1 MELFRLV
8 VEDMSGLQRNPLCY
22 RLVPQQVGSADSI
35 CANLEEGYGR
45 TSRSEFARFIDF
57 SRGSARETRGRYQRM
72 AFWLPPEVVADRVAL
87 CDEII
92 RILTRTL
99 ATLRT
104 SNSPTEPPMVREDGC
119 DYGTAPDTPTRHSTL
134 VTRHIVRPVK
144 KQSVGIR
151 KQPERKAR
159 HP

>member
-1 MELFRLV
+1 MELFRRV

-45 TSRSEFARFIDF
+45 TSTSEFARFVDF
-57 SRGSARETRGRYQRM
+57 ARGSARETRGRYQRM
-72 AFWLPPEVVADRVAL
+72 AIWLPSEVVADRVAL

-104 SNSPTEPPMVREDGC
+104 RNSPTQTTRVREDGC
-119 DYGTAPDTPTRHSTL
+119 DYGAASDTPARRSTL
-134 VTRHIVRPVK
+134 ATRHIVRPAK
-144 KQSVGIR
+144 KRSVGTS
-151 KQPERKAR
+151 KQPEKKDRQ
-159 HP
+159 P